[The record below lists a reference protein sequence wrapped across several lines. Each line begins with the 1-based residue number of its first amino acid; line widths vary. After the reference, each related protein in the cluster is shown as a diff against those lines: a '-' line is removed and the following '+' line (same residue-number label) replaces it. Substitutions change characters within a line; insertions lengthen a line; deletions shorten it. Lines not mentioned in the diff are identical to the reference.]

1 MSAIYGDPTLG
12 ANLKFVILRMIF
24 YEDES
29 VNQILE
35 DNSTVSLENVNT
47 WNKNILTNLPVE
59 ERHDVAV
66 WITRLNIGGPSGYA
80 PVSGVCDP
88 ERSCS
93 LNRDEGLSSAF
104 ILAHELG
111 HILGEILLLVV
122 PSSLNLIRNNQ
133 LKLQACHMMEI

>member
-1 MSAIYGDPTLG
+1 M
-12 ANLKFVILRMIF
+12 
-24 YEDES
+24 
-29 VNQILE
+29 
-35 DNSTVSLENVNT
+35 NV
-47 WNKNILTNLPVE
+47 WNKNILTNLPVD

-111 HILGEILLLVV
+111 HILGKILLSKSVQ
-122 PSSLNLIRNNQ
+122 NLIKSNYR
-133 LKLQACHMMEI
+133 LVT